1 MNTLHLTLLFA
12 GLCALLQC
20 ALTALVIRRRVQ
32 TGVNL
37 MDGGDDPLLRRIRA
51 HGNLTETAPIA
62 LILIALLE
70 LRGLEPTW
78 LWALGGCLVLG
89 RVFHAAGLLIGG
101 ARPIQLVGV
110 VLTLTALSFGGVLCI
125 GMYWNK

>member
-1 MNTLHLTLLFA
+1 MNPIHLTLLFA

-51 HGNLTETAPIA
+51 HGNFTETAPIA

-70 LRGLEPTW
+70 LRGLEPAG
-78 LWALGGCLVLG
+78 LWALGVCLLLG
-89 RVFHAAGLLIGG
+89 RILHAAGLLARG
-101 ARPIQLVGV
+101 ARWSQLAGA
-110 VLTLTALSFGGVLCI
+110 VLTVAVLSLGGLLCI
-125 GMYWNK
+125 RMYWH